1 MFSSNKWTCC
11 ESRDKECEEC
21 TRNPMVGK
29 WSCCGEANGNNK
41 RCPRSPGAM
50 KEKAAKAAKLNISVN
65 ELSRMETEVAAK
77 MNLSVAEIVSF

>member
-11 ESRDKECEEC
+11 ESREKECEEC
-21 TRNPMVGK
+21 TENPMVGK
-29 WSCCGEANGNNK
+29 WSCCGEANGNK
-41 RCPRSPGAM
+41 RCSQSPGAM
-50 KEKAAKAAKLNISVN
+50 KETAAKLNISVN